1 MLRLCL
7 LEEKVGSGLFLIKF
21 LMIKILKEEK
31 FNLDYMGSNLIG
43 QEILNLILLE
53 YLELTKTL

>member
-7 LEEKVGSGLFLIKF
+7 LEEKDGSGLFLIKF